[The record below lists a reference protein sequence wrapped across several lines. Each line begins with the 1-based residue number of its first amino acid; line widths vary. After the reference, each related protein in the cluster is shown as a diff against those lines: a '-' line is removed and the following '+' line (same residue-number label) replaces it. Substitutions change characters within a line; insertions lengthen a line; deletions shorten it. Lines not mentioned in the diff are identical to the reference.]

1 MLYCF
6 LVEYFLNNY
15 KKQPFIPAIQK
26 TSTLVFLSLLSL
38 VCFLIAINTR
48 TINVSGSYEQKVQA
62 AELMKKGMD
71 VLKGSRMES
80 GVFIDIENDPN
91 ETGLVGSPFSLIT
104 TDEGDLDSKLTTLD
118 PNLSAGIVD
127 LMVQLN
133 LSSKDTVALL
143 MTGSMPGANIAVLT
157 ACKALGIHPISIT
170 SVGASQWGANQVDFT
185 WLDME
190 KILFE
195 NDLIPTKSIAAS
207 IGGRN
212 DMGRLL
218 SPAGRNI
225 ITDNIQYHDIPI
237 IRKDRLA
244 ENIEHRMDIFSGIKK
259 ISNYKA
265 VINVGGGVAS
275 LGTSFN
281 LRLLPPGV
289 VIRSDISN
297 IGRPG
302 GIEGVLSK
310 FLNSNVPGLHILNIR
325 PLTEQFKMPFAP
337 IPIPE
342 IGNGSLYADE
352 RYNIL
357 VAALCLLVVSGSV
370 FSVGLHSKRKIK
382 EHLLQHEPDSLL

>member
-1 MLYCF
+1 M
-6 LVEYFLNNY
+6 NNY

-48 TINVSGSYEQKVQA
+48 TIDVSGSYEQKVQA

-157 ACKALGIHPISIT
+157 ACKALGIYPISIT

-225 ITDNIQYHDIPI
+225 IIDNIKYHDIPI

-342 IGNGSLYADE
+342 IGSGSLYADE
-352 RYNIL
+352 RYNIW

>member
-1 MLYCF
+1 M
-6 LVEYFLNNY
+6 NNY

-26 TSTLVFLSLLSL
+26 TSTLVLLSFLSLI
-38 VCFLIAINTR
+38 CFIISINIR
-48 TINVSGSYEQKVQA
+48 TIDVSGSYDQKVKA
-62 AELMKKGMD
+62 AELMHKAME
-71 VLKGSRMES
+71 VLKNSRMES

-118 PNLSAGIVD
+118 PNFSAAIVD
-127 LMVQLN
+127 LMTQLK
-133 LSSKDTVALL
+133 LKSQDTVAVL

-157 ACKALGIHPISIT
+157 ACKALGLYPISIT
-170 SVGASQWGANQVDFT
+170 SIGASQWGANQVDFT

-195 NDLIPTKSIAAS
+195 NDLIPLRSIAAS

-218 SPAGRNI
+218 SPAGRKI
-225 ITDNIQYHDIPI
+225 ITENISYHEIPI
-237 IRKDRLA
+237 IRNNRLA
-244 ENIEHRMDIFSGIKK
+244 ENIKHRMDIYSGVDRIA
-259 ISNYKA
+259 NYKA
-265 VINVGGGVAS
+265 IINVGGGVAS

-281 LRLLPPGV
+281 LKLLPPGV
-289 VIRSDISN
+289 VLRPDISN

-302 GIEGVLSK
+302 GIEGVFSK

-337 IPIPE
+337 IPVPE
-342 IGNGSLYADE
+342 IGSGSLYADE
-352 RYNIL
+352 RYNIW
-357 VAALCLLVVSGSV
+357 VAALCLFIVGGSV
-370 FSVGLHSKRKIK
+370 FSVGLHSKRKIR

>member
-1 MLYCF
+1 M
-6 LVEYFLNNY
+6 EYFLNNY

-48 TINVSGSYEQKVQA
+48 TIDVSGSYEQKVQA

-195 NDLIPTKSIAAS
+195 NDLIPAKSIAAS

-225 ITDNIQYHDIPI
+225 ITDNIQYHDLPI

-342 IGNGSLYADE
+342 IGSGSLYADE
-352 RYNIL
+352 RYNIW
-357 VAALCLLVVSGSV
+357 VAAVCLLVVSGSV
-370 FSVGLHSKRKIK
+370 FSIGLHSKRKIK

>member
-1 MLYCF
+1 M
-6 LVEYFLNNY
+6 NNY

-26 TSTLVFLSLLSL
+26 TSTLVLLSSLSLI
-38 VCFLIAINTR
+38 CFIISINIR
-48 TINVSGSYEQKVQA
+48 TIDVSGSYDQKVKA
-62 AELMKKGMD
+62 AELMHKAME
-71 VLKGSRMES
+71 VLKNSRMES

-118 PNLSAGIVD
+118 PNFSAAIVD
-127 LMVQLN
+127 LMTQLK
-133 LSSKDTVALL
+133 LKSQDTVAVL

-157 ACKALGIHPISIT
+157 ACKALGLYPISIT
-170 SVGASQWGANQVDFT
+170 SIGASQWGANQVDFT

-195 NDLIPTKSIAAS
+195 NNLIPLRSIAAS

-218 SPAGRNI
+218 SPAGRKI
-225 ITDNIQYHDIPI
+225 ITENISYHEIPI
-237 IRKDRLA
+237 IRNNRLA
-244 ENIEHRMDIFSGIKK
+244 ENIKHRMDIYSGVDRIA
-259 ISNYKA
+259 NYKA
-265 VINVGGGVAS
+265 IINIGGGVAS

-281 LRLLPPGV
+281 LKLLPPGV
-289 VIRSDISN
+289 VLRPDISN

-342 IGNGSLYADE
+342 IGSGSLYADE
-352 RYNIL
+352 RYNIW
-357 VAALCLLVVSGSV
+357 VATLCLLVVSGSV
-370 FSVGLHSKRKIK
+370 FCVGLHSKRKIK

>member
-1 MLYCF
+1 M
-6 LVEYFLNNY
+6 EYFLNNY

-244 ENIEHRMDIFSGIKK
+244 ENIEYRMDIFSGIKK

>member
-1 MLYCF
+1 M
-6 LVEYFLNNY
+6 NNY

-48 TINVSGSYEQKVQA
+48 TIDVSGSYEQKVQA
-62 AELMKKGMD
+62 AELMKKGMEA
-71 VLKGSRMES
+71 LKDSRMES

-195 NDLIPTKSIAAS
+195 NDLIPAKSIAAS

-225 ITDNIQYHDIPI
+225 ITDNIQYHW
-237 IRKDRLA
+237 
-244 ENIEHRMDIFSGIKK
+244 
-259 ISNYKA
+259 
-265 VINVGGGVAS
+265 
-275 LGTSFN
+275 
-281 LRLLPPGV
+281 
-289 VIRSDISN
+289 
-297 IGRPG
+297 
-302 GIEGVLSK
+302 
-310 FLNSNVPGLHILNIR
+310 
-325 PLTEQFKMPFAP
+325 Q
-337 IPIPE
+337 
-342 IGNGSLYADE
+342 
-352 RYNIL
+352 
-357 VAALCLLVVSGSV
+357 
-370 FSVGLHSKRKIK
+370 
-382 EHLLQHEPDSLL
+382 